1 MTQHHEAPFLLTGR
15 SLDALK
21 LLATLLMLG
30 DHLNEAVFNFSF
42 DILATLGCG
51 VYPLFAYGMAC
62 QLYRGVPV
70 EKYLRR
76 LALFALLSQPFFVLA
91 FRSNHFNVLVTLAL
105 AAAISPW
112 VLEQSAFRRCLL
124 CLFAIVWSFCCKDV
138 TDFDLVG
145 VLFPAMLVG
154 AFRKDTI
161 SILCSCA
168 LLVFFN
174 AELDEMTSMENGRLV
189 WEGFSSV
196 GLLPII
202 GTFVVPLGVFFLCK
216 TLQGARFLPRF
227 FLYWFYMGHLAL
239 LALWRV
245 WAEGWPLSLFSS

>member
-1 MTQHHEAPFLLTGR
+1 
-15 SLDALK
+15 
-21 LLATLLMLG
+21 MLG
-30 DHLNEAVFNFSF
+30 DHLNEAVLGNSV

-76 LALFALLSQPFFVLA
+76 LALFALISQPFFVLA

-105 AAAISPW
+105 AAALSPW
-112 VLEQSAFRRCLL
+112 ILEQSAIRRSLL
-124 CLFAIVWSFCCKDV
+124 CLFAIAWSFCCRDV

-154 AFRKDTI
+154 AFRKDAS
-161 SILCSCA
+161 SIIASGT

-174 AELDEMTSMENGRLV
+174 VELDDMTSLESGRLV
-189 WEGFSSV
+189 WEGFSNV
-196 GLLPII
+196 GFSQIV
-202 GTFVVPLGVFFLCK
+202 GTFLVPLGVFLFCK
-216 TLQGARFLPRF
+216 SMQGARFLPRF
-227 FLYWFYMGHLAL
+227 FLYGFYAGHLTL

-245 WAEGWPLSLFSS
+245 WTSGWPLALFAS